1 MNNQIQQTYARTTSS
16 GSGDALPLS
25 LGQTTMTDHAAL
37 NANLL
42 AAAKETLRG
51 AQARQDRR
59 GVDVLDKW
67 ILSQDRQRKEHCKLL
82 WTRAMDM
89 AFNLGEE
96 ECEAGREQADIPAL
110 LADVPVLAGAWT
122 CGWNFAKELS
132 GGRFLAPIAK

>member
-1 MNNQIQQTYARTTSS
+1 MNNQIQQTYDRTTSS

-37 NANLL
+37 NVNLL
-42 AAAKETLRG
+42 AAAKETLRC

-67 ILSQDRQRKEHCKLL
+67 ILSQEHQGPETCKVL
-82 WTRAMDM
+82 WSRAMDM

-96 ECEAGREQADIPAL
+96 ECEAGHEQADVPAL
-110 LADVPVLAGAWT
+110 LQDVPVLIEAWRG
-122 CGWNFAKELS
+122 GWKFHKKSTGELV
-132 GGRFLAPIAK
+132 LASTAQ

>member
-16 GSGDALPLS
+16 GSADALPLS
-25 LGQTTMTDHAAL
+25 LGQTSMTDHAAL

-59 GVDVLDKW
+59 GVDVLDTW
-67 ILSQDRQRKEHCKLL
+67 ILSQERQRVEHCKLL

-96 ECEAGREQADIPAL
+96 ECEAGHEQADSPAL
-110 LADVPVLAGAWT
+110 LADVPVLVGAWT
-122 CGWNFAKELS
+122 SGWNFAKELR
-132 GGRFLAPIAK
+132 GGRSLAPFAT

>member
-25 LGQTTMTDHAAL
+25 LEHTNMTDHATL

-42 AAAKETLRG
+42 AAAKETLRD

-59 GVDVLDKW
+59 GVDVLDTW
-67 ILSQDRQRKEHCKLL
+67 ILSQERQRVEHCKLL

-96 ECEAGREQADIPAL
+96 ECEAGHEQADFPAL
-110 LADVPVLAGAWT
+110 LADVPSLAGAWAS
-122 CGWNFAKELS
+122 GWNFAKKLS
-132 GGRFLAPIAK
+132 GGRLLAPLAK